1 MADIYQYAA
10 CNLAAI
16 ARDATQCGLA
26 IKHPTR
32 QANVQVSV
40 DMNIKEVRLNGVYDL
55 VDSNTWQMRVEN
67 APLNK
72 RGWVLQEQFLSPRIL
87 CFTNNQIFWQCNM
100 LRACE
105 TWPLGFGQTA
115 GSEPRLRF
123 YHSFDQSGIRRRLS
137 RTVLKRMWS
146 DLVYTYTRSNLTY
159 PSDKLPALAGLI
171 ARFEMELDDTCVSG
185 LWKESLL
192 RDLLWYR
199 TGKDER
205 SHLRHNERAPS
216 WSWACSDAHVRYLRS
231 IENMLP
237 AFISECVGLDT
248 IDERTGCLK
257 GRALRLKAPL
267 IKAICPL
274 IPYKH
279 SRQWVHL
286 QHRSEHF
293 RLVYDKLEGDTEGI
307 LLTAEQTLLVPR
319 RFAKPHDEP
328 FGWVYLL
335 FIGKSPYTGLLLKRL
350 PQPGHYIR
358 IGYFNR
364 FNTVLRGGSLD
375 FMEDTC
381 EIKEEDYDESHGQ
394 GIYTVTLQ

>member
-32 QANVQVSV
+32 RANVQVSV
-40 DMNIKEVRLNGVYDL
+40 DMKIKEAQLNGVYDL
-55 VDSNTWQMRVEN
+55 VDSNIWQMRVEN

-72 RGWVLQEQFLSPRIL
+72 RGWVLQEQFLSPRTI
-87 CFTNNQIFWQCNM
+87 CFANDQIFWQCNM

-105 TWPLGFGQTA
+105 TWPIGFGQTA

-137 RTVLKRMWS
+137 RAVLKRVWS

-192 RDLLWYR
+192 RDLLWYQ
-199 TGKDER
+199 TEKDNR
-205 SHLRHNERAPS
+205 SHPRHNERAPS
-216 WSWACSDAHVRYLRS
+216 WSWACSDAHVRYVTTR
-231 IENMLP
+231 ENMPPP
-237 AFISECVGLDT
+237 AFVSECVGLDT
-248 IDERTGCLK
+248 IDERNGCLK

-279 SRQWVHL
+279 SEQRVHL
-286 QHRSEHF
+286 QHRREHF

-319 RFAKPHDEP
+319 KFAKAHDEL

-335 FIGKSPYTGLLLKRL
+335 FIGKSPHTGLLLKRL
-350 PQPGHYIR
+350 PQPGHYMR
-358 IGYFNR
+358 VGYFDKFNR
-364 FNTVLRGGSLD
+364 VSLLPLL
-375 FMEDTC
+375 EDTY